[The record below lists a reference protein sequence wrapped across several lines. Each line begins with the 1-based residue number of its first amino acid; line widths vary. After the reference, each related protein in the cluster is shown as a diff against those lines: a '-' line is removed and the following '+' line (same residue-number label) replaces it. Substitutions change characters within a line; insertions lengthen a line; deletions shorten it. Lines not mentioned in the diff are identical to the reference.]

1 MLNFVLQILV
11 FSSLGLVIYLIAR
24 AVPSMPENL
33 EPPRKANLVDRVMA
47 KIPMAKIDERL
58 NYFLAKFLRR
68 SRVVT
73 MKMDNFIND
82 RLGKISKKAPPS
94 ENGGTGD
101 NQNKSVL

>member
-1 MLNFVLQILV
+1 MLNFILQVLV
-11 FSSLGLVIYLIAR
+11 FSSLGMVIYMIAR
-24 AVPSMPENL
+24 VVPRMPENI
-33 EPPRKANLVDRVMA
+33 EPPRRANFFDRLMS
-47 KIPMAKIDERL
+47 KIPMSKIDERL
-58 NYFLAKFLRR
+58 NSFLAKFLRR

-82 RLGKISKKAPPS
+82 RLGKISKKIPPP